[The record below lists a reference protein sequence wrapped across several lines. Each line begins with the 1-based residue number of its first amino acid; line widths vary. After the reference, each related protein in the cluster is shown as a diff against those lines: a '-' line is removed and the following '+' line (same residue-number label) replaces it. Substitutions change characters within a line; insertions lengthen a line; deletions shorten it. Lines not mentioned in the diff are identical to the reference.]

1 MPDNLRFAEAAL
13 SEPAAVAVH
22 GVLDRT
28 GIEPEDVVVVL
39 GCGPIGL
46 LAARMAQVAGARR
59 VIITGIDRDEQVRLP
74 MARQMGID
82 HVVNVMRANLADV
95 VDGATGGDGA
105 DVVIELSGAPS
116 AIRQAFHLVRP
127 LGRVGIIGQPPT
139 EEIAIPYRQA
149 LFRALTVTFSY
160 SSNYAS
166 WERVLSLFERGAVQP
181 ARFVT
186 HVLPLT
192 EWERGFGLA
201 RSGEAIKVVLEP

>member
-1 MPDNLRFAEAAL
+1 
-13 SEPAAVAVH
+13 
-22 GVLDRT
+22 
-28 GIEPEDVVVVL
+28 
-39 GCGPIGL
+39 
-46 LAARMAQVAGARR
+46 
-59 VIITGIDRDEQVRLP
+59 
-74 MARQMGID
+74 
-82 HVVNVMRANLADV
+82 
-95 VDGATGGDGA
+95 
-105 DVVIELSGAPS
+105 
-116 AIRQAFHLVRP
+116 
-127 LGRVGIIGQPPT
+127 VGIIGQPPT

-192 EWERGFGLA
+192 EWERGFDLA